1 MVRMEFEKP
10 PHDFLGGFDLPIPIR
25 AGRGEHPHQAPVEIV
40 PISALVA
47 DGSPRSHGE
56 SPEHA
61 HMLAN
66 SGVQLPP
73 ILVHRQTMRVID
85 GFHRLSAARIRGRDT
100 IEVRFFDGSASQAFV
115 LAVQTNVTH
124 GLPLSLSDREAAA
137 ARMITDFPAWSN
149 RAVAAATGLS
159 AGTVSAIRQR
169 SESAFRPAVR
179 LGRDG
184 RLRPV
189 NSEEGRRK
197 ASEIIQERPEASLRE
212 VARQAGIS
220 PATVRDVRARMDRGD
235 DPITTRRATKGVRRY
250 GPNREPQASVPPP
263 PGPVSPGCEDIALLL
278 GRLRS
283 DPALRFTDGGKG
295 LLRWA
300 TSVTAPLQDWHHIT
314 GLVPPHSSYPLARL
328 ARRCADEWLRL
339 ADHLEQNVERMG

>member
-1 MVRMEFEKP
+1 MEFEKQ
-10 PHDFLGGFDLPIPIR
+10 PHDVGEAFGLPIPMK
-25 AGRGEHPHQAPVEIV
+25 AGRREDPHQAPVEIV
-40 PISALVA
+40 PIDALVA
-47 DGSPRSHGE
+47 DGSPRSRGE

-61 HMLAN
+61 HMLAS
-66 SGVQLPP
+66 SGAQLPP

-100 IEVRFFDGSASQAFV
+100 IEARFFDGSASQAFV

-149 RAVAAATGLS
+149 RAVAAATGLA
-159 AGTVSAIRQR
+159 AGTVSAVRQR
-169 SESAFRPAVR
+169 TDSVKRPPVR

-197 ASEIIQERPEASLRE
+197 ASEIIQEYPDASLRE
-212 VARQAGIS
+212 IARRAGIS
-220 PATVRDVRARMDRGD
+220 PATVRDVRARMTRGD
-235 DPITTRRATKGVRRY
+235 DPIAVRRSAKGVHRH
-250 GPNREPQASVPPP
+250 GQNRDAPPSVPPP
-263 PGPVSPGCEDIALLL
+263 PRVVDHGREDIQLFL
-278 GRLRS
+278 GRLHS
-283 DPALRFTDGGKG
+283 DPALRFTDGGKE

-300 TSVTAPLQDWHHIT
+300 TSVTAPLPDWENMT
-314 GLVPPHSSYPLARL
+314 ALVPPHSSYPLARL
-328 ARRCADEWLRL
+328 ARRCADEWLRF
-339 ADHLEQNVERMG
+339 ADHLEQNVQKMA